1 MPHEPTVQ
9 QLRYFLSAARHGTLS
24 AAAVAEHIAQPSL
37 SDQVRRLESALGVGL
52 FTRTNRQLQLTE
64 AGRLLRP
71 YAERAVAEMEQLADV
86 VRAARNLEGGLVSV
100 GTFNSAHLYLLT
112 ELIRDFHAQHPQV
125 KIKVVG
131 LNSSE
136 VADSV
141 REGELEAGIVQLPV
155 NDHGLS
161 VSRPVF
167 TDEVVYVSANRDH
180 VRFPVTIEQLAGRP
194 LILSEARWSN
204 SDPLRLS
211 LTARAQHAGVF
222 IAPIAEVEFQTHAVE
237 LAARGVG
244 DSLVSFYVA
253 QRLIREHQ
261 LGWVSLDP
269 PVEEHF
275 AFITRAN
282 GALSPATRAFM
293 SLAAEHIQALH
304 RKSKARRRTKPRDS
318 RPHSSSPRGVRP
330 ARR

>member
-1 MPHEPTVQ
+1 MSREPTIQ
-9 QLRYFLSAARHGTLS
+9 QLRYFLSAAQHGTLS

-37 SDQVRRLESALGVGL
+37 SEQVRRLESSLSVRL
-52 FTRTNRQLQLTE
+52 FTRTNRRLQLTE

-86 VRAARNLEGGLVSV
+86 VRAARNLEGGSVSF

-112 ELIRDFHAQHPQV
+112 ELIRDFHAQHPKV

-161 VSRPVF
+161 VSKPVL
-167 TDEVVYVSANRDH
+167 TDEVVYVSANPEH
-180 VRFPVTIEQLAGRP
+180 VRTPVTIEQLADRP

-211 LTARAQHAGVF
+211 LTARAQQAGVS

-237 LAARGVG
+237 LAAQGVG
-244 DSLVSFYVA
+244 DSLVSFYVG
-253 QRLIREHQ
+253 QRVIGEHR

-293 SLAAEHIQALH
+293 ALAAQHIEALH
-304 RKSKARRRTKPRDS
+304 RQSVRSRRS
-318 RPHSSSPRGVRP
+318 RRSSPWRNLRE
-330 ARR
+330 

>member
-1 MPHEPTVQ
+1 MTHEPTVQ
-9 QLRYFLSAARHGTLS
+9 QLRYFLSAAQHGTLS
-24 AAAVAEHIAQPSL
+24 AAAMAEHIAQPSL
-37 SDQVRRLESALGVGL
+37 SDQVRRLESALGVRL
-52 FTRTNRQLQLTE
+52 FTRTNRRLQLTE

-71 YAERAVAEMEQLADV
+71 YAERAVVEMEQLADV
-86 VRAARNLEGGLVSV
+86 VRAARNLEGGSVSF

-112 ELIRDFHAQHPQV
+112 ELIRDFHAAHPKV
-125 KIKVVG
+125 KIRVVG

-155 NDHGLS
+155 NDHGLA
-161 VSRPVF
+161 VTRPVL
-167 TDEVVYVSANRDH
+167 TDEVVYVSGEPDH
-180 VRFPVTIEQLAGRP
+180 VRSPVTIEQLAARP

-211 LTARAQHAGVF
+211 LTARAQQAGVS
-222 IAPIAEVEFQTHAVE
+222 ITPIAEVEFQTHAVE

-244 DSLVSFYVA
+244 DALVSYYVG
-253 QRLIREHQ
+253 RPMIRQHQ

-269 PVEEHF
+269 PVVEHF

-293 SLAAEHIQALH
+293 ALAAEHIQALG
-304 RKSKARRRTKPRDS
+304 RGTDAGRTRSGSAGLFDSDRR
-318 RPHSSSPRGVRP
+318 
-330 ARR
+330 